1 MKPKVLVFDL
11 GGVLIENEMFTELD
25 RLLVGDTT
33 ETALKSQWL
42 ASPAV
47 RSFELGH
54 CSPEEFG
61 DAIVVEFGLSV
72 SPDEF
77 LTAFIDWPK
86 GFYAGAEILLAE
98 LRNNFTLGCL
108 SNSNEL
114 HWGALPESAFDH
126 AYSSH
131 LLGKI
136 KPDFDVFEF
145 VTRDLGCEPGEV
157 LFFDDAE
164 PNIDAARS
172 FGWNAD
178 LTRGFDE
185 LVQAIDRLEL

>member
-1 MKPKVLVFDL
+1 VKPKVLVFDL
-11 GGVLIENEMFTELD
+11 GGVLIENDMFTELD
-25 RLLVGDTT
+25 KLLVAETT
-33 ETALKSQWL
+33 ETALKAQWL
-42 ASPAV
+42 ASAAV

-61 DAIVVEFGLSV
+61 RSIVLEFGLSA

-77 LTAFIDWPK
+77 LTAFTGWPK
-86 GFYAGAEILLAE
+86 GFYTGAETLLAE
-98 LRNNFTLGCL
+98 LRNNFTLSCL

-114 HWGALPESAFDH
+114 HWGAMPETVFDH

-145 VTRDLGCEPGEV
+145 VTRDLGCERTEV
-157 LFFDDAE
+157 VFFDDSE
-164 PNIDAARS
+164 TNIEAAGA
-172 FGWNAD
+172 FGWNAC
-178 LTRGFDE
+178 LTIGFDE
-185 LVQAIDRLEL
+185 LVQAIDRLGF